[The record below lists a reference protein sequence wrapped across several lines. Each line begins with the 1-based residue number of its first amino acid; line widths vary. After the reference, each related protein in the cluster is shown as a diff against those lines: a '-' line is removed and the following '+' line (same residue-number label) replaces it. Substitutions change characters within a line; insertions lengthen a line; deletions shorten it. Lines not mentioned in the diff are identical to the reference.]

1 MRLPF
6 CKFIINKWYDTK
18 MRDEGAI
25 IAGSCC
31 DIDWGKF
38 YKDDKEIK
46 KRQLETHYY
55 HHDKSDILLKRQI
68 LTVPVLQ

>member
-38 YKDDKEIK
+38 YKDDKYNCRSACE
-46 KRQLETHYY
+46 LAVTA
-55 HHDKSDILLKRQI
+55 SD
-68 LTVPVLQ
+68 T